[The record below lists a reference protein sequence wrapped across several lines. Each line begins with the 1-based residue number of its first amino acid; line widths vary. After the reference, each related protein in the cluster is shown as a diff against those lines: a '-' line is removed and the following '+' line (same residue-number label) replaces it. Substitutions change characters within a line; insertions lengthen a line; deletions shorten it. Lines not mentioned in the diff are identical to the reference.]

1 LFSRSSETHL
11 VASATVTRQEVDDQ
25 RNKAAQGDIQ
35 CNVNLGELKLSDHL
49 SAEDIEALAWFM
61 FDGHSYAQIAAW
73 HGVHRSNAKRRIERA
88 IKTLA
93 KNGITVKP
101 IPRERVKVIPVSKL
115 RMREGAGLDEL

>member
-1 LFSRSSETHL
+1 LHL
-11 VASATVTRQEVDDQ
+11 QQLRDKLADERTNES
-25 RNKAAQGDIQ
+25 QGCIQ
-35 CNVNLGELKLSDHL
+35 SNVNLGELKLSDHL

-73 HGVHRSNAKRRIERA
+73 HGVHRGNAKRRIERA

-115 RMREGAGLDEL
+115 RMREGAGLDELK